1 MIGWMRRL
9 LLVAAACLLVVAV
22 AGAPTPASAMD
33 AAVEDA
39 GTEDAGT
46 EDAGTED
53 AGADDAAGADASD
66 FHPAV
71 DDGGCRVAGG
81 GSRGGVLALLLS
93 AALLGFS
100 GRRSR

>member
-1 MIGWMRRL
+1 MTGWMRRL
-9 LLVAAACLLVVAV
+9 LLVAAACLLVFAV

-46 EDAGTED
+46 EDAG
-53 AGADDAAGADASD
+53 ADDAAGPDASD

-81 GSRGGVLALLLS
+81 GARGGVLALLLS